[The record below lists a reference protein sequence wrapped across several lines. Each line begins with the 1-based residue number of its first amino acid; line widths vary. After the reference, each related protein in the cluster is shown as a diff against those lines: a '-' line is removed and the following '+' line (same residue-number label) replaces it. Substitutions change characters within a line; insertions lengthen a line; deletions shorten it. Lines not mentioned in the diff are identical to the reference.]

1 MKDKSIFRNNLILCI
16 LQAFLMVYGISVS
29 FAAATYPD
37 QYGETVDYLTAQIYT
52 LLGDYSFWV
61 IPAAVL
67 LTYGLYSL
75 RISSLYEI
83 YRKPLGEGFLF
94 PGFLA
99 FCLLLGR
106 SYDQFGSGETLLGS
120 VVNFLVFLIALGG
133 YTLLIRYTLILLT
146 FAAAWLRDS
155 DRARRDEE
163 SDAGVTG
170 HGKIEWRKK
179 AGKRLTLILGCFW
192 TLVLLADFPGNI
204 CYDSI
209 GQITQVL
216 SGEYSAHHPLFSTLL
231 MGGFVK
237 TGLLLTGSYR
247 IGLFVYVLL
256 QVWALAAVIGF
267 ALSRIEELSL
277 GNTGKKVSGKL
288 RMVIAAAY
296 LFSPMYSNL
305 ATTAIKD
312 IPFLIALIAY
322 IVLLAEGYFDPEK
335 TKNGKWIACFVLI
348 QILVC
353 ILRNNG
359 LYVIA
364 LSGLIFAVTA
374 FVKSRKQTAKVFL
387 YAFLIPVMAGLI
399 LSAGA
404 KTVLH
409 AKAGNPAEAF
419 SLPFQQSAVYLTEHG
434 DELTE
439 EEAAVY
445 GAVLG
450 TPEDVAE
457 AYDPEIS
464 DPVKKL
470 AYDHNADGA
479 DLTRYL
485 GVYVRDFFKH
495 PGSYFKGFFRH
506 VYGYFDPEV
515 QNQIRYEAPDEK
527 FDGLIPGGRKVVL
540 FLYRFADRITVFS
553 ALQNVGLYTWL
564 LFVIAYALFK
574 TKKKGGVILV
584 PLFVSLLICL
594 ASPAFFDHPRYAY
607 AYMWLLPVVSA
618 VILGATGPDGTSKQ

>member
-1 MKDKSIFRNNLILCI
+1 MKEKNTLRNNLILCI
-16 LQAFLMVYGISVS
+16 FQAFLMSYGISVS
-29 FAAATYPD
+29 FTAATHPH

-52 LLGDYSFWV
+52 LLGGYSFWV
-61 IPAAVL
+61 IPGAVL
-67 LTYGLYSL
+67 LAYGLYSL
-75 RISSLYEI
+75 RVSSLYVI

-94 PGFLA
+94 PGILA
-99 FCLLLGR
+99 LCLLLGR
-106 SYDQFGSGETLLGS
+106 SYEQFGSAEALFGS
-120 VVNFLVFLIALGG
+120 LANFLVFAIALGG

-146 FAAAWLRDS
+146 FVAAWLRDS
-155 DRARRDEE
+155 DRARRDEK

-179 AGKRLTLILGCFW
+179 AGKRLALILGFFW
-192 TLVLLADFPGNI
+192 TLILLADFPGNI

-216 SGEYSAHHPLFSTLL
+216 TGEYSAHHPLFSTLM
-231 MGGFVK
+231 MGGLVK
-237 TGLLLTGSYR
+237 LGFLLTGSYR
-247 IGLFVYVLL
+247 VGLFVYVLL

-267 ALSRIEELSL
+267 ALDKIDSISL
-277 GNTGKKVSGKL
+277 GTAGKKVSGKL
-288 RMVIAAAY
+288 LMVVAAAY

-305 ATTAIKD
+305 VTTAIKD
-312 IPFLIALIAY
+312 IPYLAALIAY
-322 IVLLAEGYFDPEK
+322 IVTLAEAYFDPEK
-335 TKNGKWIACFVLI
+335 TKSGKWILCFVLI
-348 QILVC
+348 QIFVC
-353 ILRNNG
+353 VLRNNG

-364 LSGLIFAVTA
+364 LSGLILAATSFI
-374 FVKSRKQTAKVFL
+374 KSRKQTAKVFL
-387 YAFLIPVMAGLI
+387 YAFLIPVLMGLI
-399 LSAGA
+399 LSAGL

-409 AKAGNPAEAF
+409 AKAGNPAEAL
-419 SLPFQQSAVYLTEHG
+419 SLPFQQAAVYLTEHG

-439 EEAAVY
+439 EEAALY

-450 TPEDVAE
+450 TPEEVAA
-457 AYDPEIS
+457 AYDPKIS

-470 AYDHNADGA
+470 AYDHQANSA
-479 DLTRYL
+479 DLAKYL

-515 QNQIRYEAPDEK
+515 QNQIRYEASDEK
-527 FDGLIPGGRKVVL
+527 FDGPIPGGRKVIL
-540 FLYRFADRITVFS
+540 FLYRFADRVTVFS

-564 LFVIAYALFK
+564 LLIIAYALIK
-574 TKKKGGVILV
+574 TKKKGGVLLV

-607 AYMWLLPVVSA
+607 AYMWLLPIVSA
-618 VILGATGPDGTSKQ
+618 VILGAAGPGGTPEQ